1 MRNHDSPRGRPAPTL
16 TWLAA
21 LLSLSLAGCSMAP
34 ARPASSPDLSQACL
48 RRVLPPADL
57 VIVEDEPVARGDTV
71 GAALALLD
79 PLRAWGR
86 RCSARMQ
93 SLQDWSESEAK

>member
-1 MRNHDSPRGRPAPTL
+1 MHNHDSPPGRPALML

-21 LLSLSLAGCSMAP
+21 LLSLFLAGCSMAP
-34 ARPASSPDLSQACL
+34 ARTSSSVDLSTACL
-48 RRVLPPADL
+48 RRVLPPAEL
-57 VIVEDEPVARGDTV
+57 VVVEDEPAVSGDTV

-93 SLQDWSESEAK
+93 SLEDWAAVGE

>member
-1 MRNHDSPRGRPAPTL
+1 MHNPDSPPGKPARTL
-16 TWLAA
+16 TLLAA

-34 ARPASSPDLSQACL
+34 ARTSSSVDLSTACL
-48 RRVLPPADL
+48 RRVLPPAEL
-57 VIVEDEPVARGDTV
+57 VQVEAEPSAAGDTV

-86 RCSARMQ
+86 RCYARAKE
-93 SLQDWSESEAK
+93 LEDWAAVGE